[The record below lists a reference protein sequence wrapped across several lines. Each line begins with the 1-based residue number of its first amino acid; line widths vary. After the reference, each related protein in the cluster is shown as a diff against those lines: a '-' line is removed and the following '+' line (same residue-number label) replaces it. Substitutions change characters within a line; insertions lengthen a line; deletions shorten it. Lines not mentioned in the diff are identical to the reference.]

1 MSKGKIIGVQKM
13 IVTEKCI
20 IKLATAPKDF
30 RFGNFVGSLIQL
42 ILWILVIITL
52 VGLPLIFIILFY
64 VPLPPVKGEV
74 LTPYLFFSM
83 MVDPTRTIPI
93 INFLIHTDL
102 FRVAVFPG
110 FSYAALLAAATIYI
124 ERKFLAKMQLR
135 IGPLYAGKIE
145 GILQLIAD
153 GLKLIS
159 KEIIVPSGADKPI
172 FWTAPV
178 AFVVT
183 SAAVVA
189 LIPAAPGWVVAD
201 LDVGIIAVF
210 AFLGFFPLIALL
222 FSWASNSKYP
232 FIGGLRALHQMI
244 AFEIPFILSALS
256 VVILAGSLNLTDIAN
271 AQHPYWFVFFLPISA
286 FVFYISSLAE
296 LERIPFDLPEAE
308 SEIVAGWLTETSGMI
323 YGLIQLGTY
332 VKLYALA
339 ALFVILFLGGWSGP
353 QIFPDEIIPGYT
365 GDKIYNAITINA
377 IFWFTL
383 KTLGMIMLILLPR
396 GINPRI
402 RIDILLHTGWY
413 KLIVLAFINIF
424 VALSLVY
431 GGILGPGGFL
441 SG

>member
-1 MSKGKIIGVQKM
+1 M
-13 IVTEKCI
+13 
-20 IKLATAPKDF
+20 ATAPKDF

-42 ILWILVIITL
+42 IFWILIIVTL
-52 VGLPLIFIILFY
+52 IGLPLIFIILFY
-64 VPLPPVKGEV
+64 VPLPPVNGEV

-83 MVDPTRTIPI
+83 MVDPSRTLPI
-93 INFLIHTDL
+93 IKFLIHTDL

-110 FSYAALLAAATIYI
+110 FTYAALLGAATIFI

-159 KEIIVPSGADKPI
+159 KEIIVPSGADKLI
-172 FWTAPV
+172 FWAAPV

-183 SAAVVA
+183 SAAVIA
-189 LIPAAPGWVVAD
+189 LIPVAPGWVVAN

-232 FIGGLRALHQMI
+232 FIGGLRALHQMV
-244 AFEIPFILSALS
+244 AFEIPFILSALP
-256 VVILAGSLNLTDIAN
+256 VVILAGSLNLTDITV
-271 AQHPYWFVFFLPISA
+271 AQNSYWFILFLPISA

-339 ALFVILFLGGWSGP
+339 ALFVTLFLGGWAGP
-353 QIFPDEIIPGYT
+353 QIFPAEIMPGYT
-365 GDKIYNAITINA
+365 GVKIYNAITVNA

-424 VALSLVY
+424 VALTLVY
-431 GGILGPGGFL
+431 SGILGPGGL
-441 SG
+441 LPT

>member
-1 MSKGKIIGVQKM
+1 M
-13 IVTEKCI
+13 
-20 IKLATAPKDF
+20 ATAPKDF

-42 ILWILVIITL
+42 IFWVLIIVTL

-110 FSYAALLAAATIYI
+110 FSYAALLAAATIFI

-178 AFVVT
+178 AFVIT

-256 VVILAGSLNLTDIAN
+256 VVILAGSLNLTDIAT

-339 ALFVILFLGGWSGP
+339 ALFVVLFLGGWSGP
-353 QIFPDEIIPGYT
+353 QIFPHDIIPGYT
-365 GDKIYNAITINA
+365 GDKIYNAKTINA
-377 IFWFTL
+377 IFWFTI

-413 KLIVLAFINIF
+413 KLIGLAFINIF
-424 VALSLVY
+424 IALGLLYAGV
-431 GGILGPGGFL
+431 LGPGGL
-441 SG
+441 LH